1 MQILGGGEER
11 RDPSQGTDRRH
22 TLPEPVTSSTKH
34 WDFLKTDKET
44 EAVDAY
50 RETVEADKE
59 AVATAWV

>member
-1 MQILGGGEER
+1 
-11 RDPSQGTDRRH
+11 
-22 TLPEPVTSSTKH
+22 
-34 WDFLKTDKET
+34 LKTDKET